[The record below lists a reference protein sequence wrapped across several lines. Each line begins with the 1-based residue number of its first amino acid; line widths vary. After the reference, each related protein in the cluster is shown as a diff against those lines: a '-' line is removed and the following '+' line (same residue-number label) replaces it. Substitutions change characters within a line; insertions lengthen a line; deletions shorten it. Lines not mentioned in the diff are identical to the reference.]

1 MRAVG
6 LAPRGAGVYRPDRA
20 RGAGDYRSD
29 RARGAGV
36 YRSDPLRGAG
46 GLGPAPRSG
55 DQPASQPPAREQP
68 QQGFTLIEVMVALMV
83 IALIASLGVKGFR
96 AITKSDLRAATTHL
110 SGAVRYLFDRASITG
125 KYHRLVIDL
134 TDGRYWAEVSDDRFY
149 APNEAESQADRQKR
163 ETEEAAAD
171 EAERKRLEKQQDPYS
186 GGPAA
191 VAGSSFDVSK
201 LEVGEFRPRRA
212 RFAAFKETALKP
224 VVLKKLRIRSVY
236 TPRMTEPVT
245 SGRAYLYFYPL
256 GQTEPA
262 IITLSDASGENV
274 YSLVVHPITGRV
286 RIYNTE
292 VKPPVG
298 DQYDDQGNQIVK

>member
-1 MRAVG
+1 
-6 LAPRGAGVYRPDRA
+6 
-20 RGAGDYRSD
+20 
-29 RARGAGV
+29 
-36 YRSDPLRGAG
+36 
-46 GLGPAPRSG
+46 
-55 DQPASQPPAREQP
+55 
-68 QQGFTLIEVMVALMV
+68 MVALMV
-83 IALIASLGVKGFR
+83 IALIASIGVKGFR
-96 AITKSDLRAATTHL
+96 AITKSDLRAATAHL
-110 SGAVRYLFDRASITG
+110 SGAIRFLFDRASITG

-134 TDGRYWAEVSDDRFY
+134 NDGKYWAEVSDDRFY

-163 ETEEAAAD
+163 EQDEAAAD
-171 EAERKRLEKQQDPYS
+171 EDERKRLEKQQNAFGEGS
-186 GGPAA
+186 TTSS
-191 VAGSSFDVSK
+191 GSSFDLSK

-262 IITLSDASGENV
+262 IITLTDLEGTSV

-286 RIYNTE
+286 RIYNSE
-292 VKPPVG
+292 VLPPVG
-298 DQYDDQGNQIVK
+298 KQYDDEGNEVVK